1 MAAVLAGMSET
12 RDGVW
17 KQREGVHPDH
27 SRDME
32 QLPGALAGSESLPH
46 E

>member
-1 MAAVLAGMSET
+1 MAAVLAGMS

-17 KQREGVHPDH
+17 KQQEGVHPDH

-32 QLPGALAGSESLPH
+32 QFAQALAGSESLPH